1 MAEVEDAPET
11 PQPLR
16 EVAAPV
22 EVGNKDN
29 RNIGERGDSEISIWK
44 LTRYRMAML
53 VFWGFA
59 IVYALRSGFF
69 LLIVNSKLILETIFE
84 RLPSSSF

>member
-16 EVAAPV
+16 EAAAPL
-22 EVGNKDN
+22 EAGNKDN
-29 RNIGERGDSEISIWK
+29 RKIGERGDSEIPIWK

-59 IVYALRSGFF
+59 IVYALRYGFY
-69 LLIVNSKLILETIFE
+69 LVNCKFRINLASLF
-84 RLPSSSF
+84 RRF

>member
-22 EVGNKDN
+22 EAGNKDN
-29 RNIGERGDSEISIWK
+29 RKIGERGDSEIPIWK

-59 IVYALRSGFF
+59 IVYALRYGF
-69 LLIVNSKLILETIFE
+69 LKIVKLKINLGNFQVFSKYI
-84 RLPSSSF
+84 P

>member
-16 EVAAPV
+16 EAAAPV
-22 EVGNKDN
+22 EAGNKDN
-29 RNIGERGDSEISIWK
+29 RKIGERGDSEIPIWK

-59 IVYALRSGFF
+59 IVYALRYGFYLVNCKF
-69 LLIVNSKLILETIFE
+69 RNSDLL
-84 RLPSSSF
+84 